1 MREFQSSLCFCTSFV
16 PNVLRPKSQ
25 LSTTY
30 VWVCLLSLT
39 KVEIQRHRW
48 VEREFRRLLYQFSD
62 SFIWTK
68 IHIDEEHNGT
78 SSDRTIY
85 RRSLGIPKR
94 VFEPKTKRRKPLET
108 LGFGN
113 FGGFRKYKVQKTSP
127 SLIRWNRCDS
137 SNFIVPTDPIIGTHW
152 VGSMTKLRRVI
163 VLFGRIRKE
172 GFINQLTFT
181 MSTQSRNRWIY
192 EFV

>member
-1 MREFQSSLCFCTSFV
+1 MWPFTFSK

-30 VWVCLLSLT
+30 EWVCLSSLT

-68 IHIDEEHNGT
+68 IDIDEEHNGT

-94 VFEPKTKRRKPLET
+94 VFEPKTNRRKPLET
-108 LGFGN
+108 LDFGK
-113 FGGFRKYKVQKTSP
+113 FGGFGKYKVQKTSP
-127 SLIRWNRCDS
+127 SLIWWIHCDS
-137 SNFIVPTDPIIGTHW
+137 SIWTHRTKTIIGTHW
-152 VGSMTKLRRVI
+152 DGSMTKLRRVI
-163 VLFGRIRKE
+163 VLFGRIRK
-172 GFINQLTFT
+172 
-181 MSTQSRNRWIY
+181 
-192 EFV
+192 